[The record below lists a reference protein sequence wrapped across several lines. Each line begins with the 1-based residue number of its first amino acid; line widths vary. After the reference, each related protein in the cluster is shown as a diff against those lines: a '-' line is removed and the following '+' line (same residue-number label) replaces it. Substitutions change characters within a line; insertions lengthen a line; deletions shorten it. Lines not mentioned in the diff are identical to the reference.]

1 MFSGQRSRCWGGL
14 LPTKGGWAAP
24 TLGPA
29 VCLLLRPATGTSV
42 SVSPITRFPSGGG
55 RDPLRRWEV
64 CVHGPLYWTAPL
76 WWEVCVHGS
85 PSLDSDPVH
94 EGVSRGHSPQALCVH
109 LQRRGAPC
117 PFLWDLSPL
126 HICSIN
132 AHPHWRR
139 KWQPLPVF
147 LPRESHG
154 RRGLVGY
161 SPWVANSRI

>member
-126 HICSIN
+126 HICSVN
-132 AHPHWRR
+132 AHP
-139 KWQPLPVF
+139 QPPDMKTF
-147 LPRESHG
+147 LHPPCSAPPTSSHPLFSQG
-154 RRGLVGY
+154 SL
-161 SPWVANSRI
+161 